1 MSVCTPPRN
10 PDAEPLQLPQL
21 ALVRQRFDRSAI
33 ADPAAATHAELDRV
47 IPSDLPLQGK
57 RVAITAG
64 SRGIAALGE
73 VLAATAAFFKSRGAE
88 PFIFPAMGSHGGA
101 TAQGQREYLEHLG
114 LTEAHLDAP
123 IVSSMEVRQIGE
135 THHGVPVYLDATAL
149 AADHI
154 VLVNRVKTH
163 TKFSGR
169 LESGLFKMLAVGA
182 AKHLGAATVH
192 RESVRVG
199 LAEVILSNARLA
211 LKRAPVL
218 AGIALVE
225 NAAGALHTLC
235 ACPPA
240 TMEDK
245 ESGLLTLSKTL
256 MPRLPVQDIDL
267 LVVDE
272 IGKNISGTGM
282 DTKVTGRNRDIL
294 SEFDEPDPTLP
305 RVKRIAIRD
314 LHPDSQGNALGIG
327 FADFTTDRLVA
338 AMDYGKTVTNALTG
352 ISPEKAAVPIHFP
365 TDRAMIDAAL
375 GSLGAWQ
382 PNTVRLIRIR
392 DTKHLDVVA
401 VSPALLPDLPG
412 HCEVVHTPQD
422 MTFDAA
428 GNLTPLELNLS

>member
-1 MSVCTPPRN
+1 MSVCTPPHN
-10 PDAEPLQLPQL
+10 PEAEPQTLPKL
-21 ALVRQRFDRSAI
+21 ALVRQRFDLSAI

-47 IPSDLPLQGK
+47 VPADLPLQGK

-73 VLAATAAFFKSRGAE
+73 VLAATAAFFKSRGAV

-101 TAQGQREYLEHLG
+101 TDTGQREYLEHLG
-114 LTEAHLDAP
+114 LTEARLGAP
-123 IVSSMEVRQIGE
+123 IVSSMEARQIGE
-135 THHGVPVYLDATAL
+135 TRHGVPVYLDANAT

-211 LKRAPVL
+211 LECAPIL

-225 NAAGALHTLC
+225 NAAGSLHTLR
-235 ACPPA
+235 ACTPA
-240 TMEDK
+240 TMED
-245 ESGLLTLSKTL
+245 EEAGLLDLSKKL

-305 RVKRIAIRD
+305 RVKRIAVRD

-327 FADFTTDRLVA
+327 FADFTTDRLVH

-352 ISPEKAAVPIHFP
+352 ISPEKAAVPIHCP
-365 TDRAMIDAAL
+365 TDREMLDVAL
-375 GSLGAWQ
+375 GSLGSWH
-382 PNTVRLIRIR
+382 PDTVRLVRIR
-392 DTKHLDVVA
+392 NTKHLDVVA
-401 VSPALLPDLPG
+401 VSPALLPNLPG
-412 HCEVVHTPQD
+412 HCEVVQQPQD
-422 MTFDAA
+422 MTFDAS